1 MEAMLAAFDRDG
13 GWILAL
19 AVFVRMAAAVT
30 VGTLPILPGASP
42 RVRGGLAAVLAAAA
56 LPAAIA
62 GRAGDAAASPEPP
75 VVFLLLGEAI
85 VGIALGAA
93 IGGVV
98 AAAGWAGSVLG
109 TASGLT
115 WSEDFDPG
123 ATAAPEG
130 AGRLCFFVGL
140 AVFFAA
146 GGQLAVVA
154 GLVDGVRTVP
164 VGAAC
169 GGAVRPWL
177 ESLALATPA
186 AAFELAILVASPAL
200 AAVIA
205 FHVTAAIC
213 LRTVPFAPGPGTLVA
228 GAATVLLVTLAVAAE
243 SWTGVATLVGDTV
256 ARLLSGAVVR

>member
-1 MEAMLAAFDRDG
+1 MEAILAAFDRDG
-13 GWILAL
+13 GWILPL

-42 RVRGGLAAVLAAAA
+42 RVRGALAAVLAAAA
-56 LPAAIA
+56 LPAALA
-62 GRAGDAAASPEPP
+62 GRAGDAAASLEPP
-75 VVFLLLGEAI
+75 AALVLLGEAV
-85 VGIALGAA
+85 VGLALGAA
-93 IGGVV
+93 VGGVV
-98 AAAGWAGSVLG
+98 AAVGWAGSVLG

-123 ATAAPEG
+123 STAAPEG
-130 AGRLCFFVGL
+130 VGRLCFFVGL
-140 AVFFAA
+140 AAFFAA

-186 AAFELAILVASPAL
+186 AAFELAVLVAAPAL

-213 LRTVPFAPGPGTLVA
+213 LRTVPFAPGPGLLVA
-228 GAATVLLVTLAVAAE
+228 GAAVVLLATLAVAAE
-243 SWTGVATLVGDTV
+243 SWTGVAAVVGDAV
-256 ARLLSGAVVR
+256 AGLLSGAAGR